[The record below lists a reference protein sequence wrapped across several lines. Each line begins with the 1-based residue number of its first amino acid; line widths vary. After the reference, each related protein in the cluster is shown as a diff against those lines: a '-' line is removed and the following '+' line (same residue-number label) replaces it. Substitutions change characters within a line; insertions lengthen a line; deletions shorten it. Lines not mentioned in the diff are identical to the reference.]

1 MAVDEQDWAARFAAE
16 LGEPPLKAEEVSAIL
31 ALAGVAAH
39 ASTRR
44 AAPLA
49 CFLAGRAG
57 RSPADALALAQAL
70 AATLGAGDADGE
82 VPGSTGGEEK
92 P

>member
-1 MAVDEQDWAARFAAE
+1 MPVDEQEWAARFASE
-16 LGEPPLKAEEVSAIL
+16 LGEPPLSEEEVSAVL

-70 AATLGAGDADGE
+70 AD
-82 VPGSTGGEEK
+82 PSTRAAEALDTRGGGEEG
-92 P
+92 